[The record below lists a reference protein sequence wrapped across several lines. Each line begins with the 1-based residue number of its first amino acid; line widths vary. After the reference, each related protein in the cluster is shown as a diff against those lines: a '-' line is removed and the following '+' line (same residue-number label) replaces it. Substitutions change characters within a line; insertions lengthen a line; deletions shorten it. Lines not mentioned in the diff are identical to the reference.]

1 MLHRQAPTILT
12 AMHMDDIDE
21 KVRYLDEHA
30 PLVPHTNAGRL
41 FSTVRRMKAEK
52 DLAIPIS
59 RRTGFVIA
67 VKSGKSANKLT
78 RDEWEEL
85 FEALSSRLKRDYP
98 DLYQQVF
105 RNRRRTKEQ
114 P

>member
-1 MLHRQAPTILT
+1 
-12 AMHMDDIDE
+12 MDDIDE

-52 DLAIPIS
+52 ELAIPIS

-67 VKSGKSANKLT
+67 VKSGKNANKLT
-78 RDEWEEL
+78 EDEWEEL
-85 FEALSSRLKRDYP
+85 FEALSSQLKRDYP
-98 DLYQQVF
+98 SLYEQVF
-105 RNRRRTKEQ
+105 PKRHRTKKKS
-114 P
+114 